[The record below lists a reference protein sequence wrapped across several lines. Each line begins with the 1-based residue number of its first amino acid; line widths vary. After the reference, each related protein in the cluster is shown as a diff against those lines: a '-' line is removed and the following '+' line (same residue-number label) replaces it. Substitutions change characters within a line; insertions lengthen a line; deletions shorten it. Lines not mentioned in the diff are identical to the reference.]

1 MVCDHGLA
9 CLHSI
14 IPARWRQTQRSAEEI
29 EKLIYFK
36 MSLYPSLEDMKVDQL
51 ATAQYRYEAQHI
63 QPAPLQATAPPPYPL
78 NPQEIPA
85 VGGLSGSLYP
95 TLGDFMGLDISPQ
108 ALAELAPQ
116 YAVAVPQTAA
126 VAIPAAPSGPL
137 AGMVAPLSGQSLG
150 LQRAQ
155 VTHGI
160 RELTLCKDASGKV
173 GVRVQAINKGIFV
186 CLVMKG
192 CPAALAGLRF
202 GDQILQINGTTVAGM
217 SMDQVHDLPF
227 ERTVTLHKD
236 SVGHIGF
243 QFKNGKII
251 GLVKDSSA
259 ARNGLLTEHHLLEV
273 NGQNVVGIK
282 DKEITALIEEGGPI
296 ITVTV
301 IPSFVYDHM
310 VKKMASSLIKG
321 KMDHSIP
328 PV

>member
-1 MVCDHGLA
+1 
-9 CLHSI
+9 
-14 IPARWRQTQRSAEEI
+14 
-29 EKLIYFK
+29 

-51 ATAQYRYEAQHI
+51 ASAQLRYEAKHV
-63 QPAPLQATAPPPYPL
+63 QPASPQASAPPPYPL
-78 NPQEIPA
+78 NPTYAPRA
-85 VGGLSGSLYP
+85 GAPLYP
-95 TLGDFMGLDISPQ
+95 ALSDFMGLDLSPE

-116 YAVAVPQTAA
+116 YAVAVPQPTTVA
-126 VAIPAAPSGPL
+126 VPAAPSGPL

-160 RELTLCKDASGKV
+160 RELTLCKDGSGKV
-173 GVRVQAINKGIFV
+173 GVRVQAINKGVFV

-192 CPAALAGLRF
+192 SPAALAGLRF
-202 GDQILQINGTTVAGM
+202 GDQILQINGITVAGL
-217 SMDQVHDLPF
+217 SMEQVHDLFRKSPVNGISVIVRDRPF
-227 ERTVTLHKD
+227 ERTITLHKD

-321 KMDHSIP
+321 SMDHSIP
-328 PV
+328 SV

>member
-1 MVCDHGLA
+1 
-9 CLHSI
+9 
-14 IPARWRQTQRSAEEI
+14 
-29 EKLIYFK
+29 
-36 MSLYPSLEDMKVDQL
+36 MSLYPSLEDMKIDQL
-51 ATAQYRYEAQHI
+51 ATAQQRYESQFT
-63 QPAPLQATAPPPYPL
+63 PVAPPVASAPPPYPL
-78 NPQEIPA
+78 HPTEIPMP
-85 VGGLSGSLYP
+85 VGSNGGSLYP
-95 TLGDFMGLDISPQ
+95 VLSEFMGLDLSPK
-108 ALAELAPQ
+108 ALAEIAPE
-116 YAVAVPQTAA
+116 YAAAVPQSTA
-126 VAIPAAPSGPL
+126 VAIPAPQTGPL

-160 RELTLCKDASGKV
+160 RELTLCKGASGKI
-173 GVRVQAINKGIFV
+173 GIRVQAINKGVFV

-192 CPAALAGLRF
+192 SPAALAGLRF
-202 GDQILQINGTTVAGM
+202 GDQILQINGTTVAGF
-217 SMDQVHDLPF
+217 SMDQVHSMFRKSPVNGITVVVRDRPF
-227 ERTVTLHKD
+227 ERTITLHKD

-282 DKEITALIEEGGPI
+282 DKDITAIIEEGGTI

-301 IPSFVYDHM
+301 IPSFIYDHM

-321 KMDHSIP
+321 AMDHSIP
-328 PV
+328 DV

>member
-1 MVCDHGLA
+1 
-9 CLHSI
+9 
-14 IPARWRQTQRSAEEI
+14 
-29 EKLIYFK
+29 

-51 ATAQYRYEAQHI
+51 ARAQNHHESRFT
-63 QPAPLQATAPPPYPL
+63 PAALPTAPPSASPLYPL
-78 NPQEIPA
+78 NPENVPA
-85 VGGLSGSLYP
+85 SAGSHKSSIYPGLS
-95 TLGDFMGLDISPQ
+95 DFMGLDISPEVV
-108 ALAELAPQ
+108 AELTSQ
-116 YAVAVPQTAA
+116 YAVAIPQPMA
-126 VAIPAAPSGPL
+126 VAVPRASTGPL

-173 GVRVQAINKGIFV
+173 GVRVQAISKGVFV

-192 CPAALAGLRF
+192 SPAALAGLRF
-202 GDQILQINGTTVAGM
+202 GDQILQVNGTSVAGF
-217 SMDQVHDLPF
+217 SMDEVHSLLRKSPANGISVVVRDRPF

-236 SVGHIGF
+236 SVGHVGF

-259 ARNGLLTEHHLLEV
+259 ARNGLLTDHHLLEV

-282 DKEITALIEEGGPI
+282 DKDITAVIAEGGPI

-301 IPSFVYDHM
+301 VPSFIYEHM
-310 VKKMASSLIKG
+310 VKKMASSLLKG
-321 KMDHSIP
+321 SMDHSIP
-328 PV
+328 AV